1 MRVFKSHIFC
11 HNNRDALTIQD
22 ISALNSQERL
32 KMKVNILGTDYDIV
46 SGSKEQYPRL
56 KVAAGYTDTSIKRIV
71 ILDCNTLE
79 NDDANIKD
87 LVSYEKKVTRHEI
100 IHAFFYE
107 SGLWVNSN
115 DIEQWAMNE
124 EMIDWLAIQFPKIY
138 KAFKDADC
146 I

>member
-1 MRVFKSHIFC
+1 
-11 HNNRDALTIQD
+11 
-22 ISALNSQERL
+22 
-32 KMKVNILGTDYDIV
+32 MKVNILGTDYEII
-46 SGSKEQYPRL
+46 SGSREQYPGL
-56 KVAAGYTDTSIKRIV
+56 KVADGYTDTTIKQIV
-71 ILDCNTLE
+71 ILDFNTLE
-79 NDDANIKD
+79 KDDANIKD
-87 LVSYEKKVTRHEI
+87 FLYLTKKVTRHEI

-124 EMIDWLAIQFPKIY
+124 EMIDWFAIQFLKIY

>member
-1 MRVFKSHIFC
+1 MEI
-11 HNNRDALTIQD
+11 
-22 ISALNSQERL
+22 
-32 KMKVNILGTDYDIV
+32 NILGTDYEIV
-46 SGSKEQYPRL
+46 SGSREQYPRL
-56 KVAAGYTDTSIKRIV
+56 KVADGYTDISIKRIV

-87 LVSYEKKVTRHEI
+87 LASYEQKVTRHEI